1 MSNNINTPKTIP
13 EYLDLLRAA
22 LKGKDPA
29 LVQDALYDA
38 EEYLRAELAENPGQD
53 EASVLEKVASSY
65 GAPEEVAEIYNER
78 EVAVSEAFRS
88 PRASIQQ
95 TKSSEGVASVGVSV
109 NKKPQNPIAW
119 FFGVAA
125 DPRAYAA
132 LFYMLLSMFTGIFYF
147 TWAVTGLSMSLG
159 FMILIIG
166 IPFAVLFMGSV
177 WALSLVEGRLV
188 ETMLGVRMPRRPA
201 YGKREGGFLTRIK
214 EILVDPRT
222 WATLLYMLLM
232 LPLGIVYFTVAVT
245 ALALSLSFLFA
256 PVAYLMGYA
265 DNINLT
271 WNGAT
276 IVDQPWMMLPMFISG
291 ALGVFV
297 TLHVARGI
305 GKLHGMMAK
314 HLLVKIG

>member
-1 MSNNINTPKTIP
+1 MSNLNNTPKTIP
-13 EYLDLLRAA
+13 EYLELLRDA

-38 EEYLRAELAENPGQD
+38 EEYLRSELAQYPNED
-53 EASVLEKVASSY
+53 EASIVAKVANSY

-78 EVAVSEAFRS
+78 EIAVSEAFRS

-95 TKSSEGVASVGVSV
+95 TQSSAGVASVGVSV
-109 NKKPQNPIAW
+109 NKKPQNFAAW

-132 LFYMLLSMFTGIFYF
+132 LFYMLLSMATGTFYF
-147 TWAVTGLSMSLG
+147 TWAVTGLSLSLG
-159 FMILIIG
+159 LMILIIG
-166 IPFAVLFMGSV
+166 IPFAVLFMGTV

-201 YGKREGGFLTRIK
+201 YGKREGGFLARIS
-214 EILVDPRT
+214 EILTDPRT

-232 LPLGIVYFTVAVT
+232 LPLGIIYFTIAIT
-245 ALALSLSFLFA
+245 ALSLSLSFLLT
-256 PVAYLMGYA
+256 PVAYFMGYA
-265 DNINLT
+265 DDVSLSFD
-271 WNGAT
+271 GVKLAH
-276 IVDQPWMMLPMFISG
+276 QAWMMIPMFITG

-297 TLHVARGI
+297 TLHMARGI

-314 HLLVKIG
+314 HLLVKIA